1 MNLDSYRLNAYN
13 KVKGPPK
20 PPEEESSEAAEPF
33 VPEEKGGQSDGYG
46 SKDSE
51 SSSSSSYDSEYVQIS
66 SESKAKSVS
75 REIRHN
81 SKPGTEPLVR
91 APVFE
96 KINRQLDE
104 IIPTEKKENHASQAP
119 SSSPTIA
126 SEIRQNSH
134 HVREDQPAEIPVHS
148 TRKNLA
154 KGSDVPTTED
164 FKVRDEAKRAA
175 KTGAWFHKNKTTKED
190 VKAAADKLTSGAL
203 IKVPVKEPKDGE
215 KESIY
220 RRVAKFMVVI
230 GIDEAAK
237 IMPHLTEEQT
247 EKIIPEI
254 ASIRSVPP
262 EEAQAVLA
270 EFESLLTKA
279 REEGGLDT
287 ARTILTKAYGSEKAE
302 AVLKKSVQYPSGKPF
317 EYLEDANAERISILL
332 GGESVGVQAL
342 VLSQVEPKKAAA
354 VINAMDEKE
363 KTEVVLRLAKMKPV
377 APSVMEQIDKSLRE
391 KMLTQNTENSQNL
404 DGRNV
409 LAQILR
415 RMDPTTEYQILGTL
429 SQQDPD
435 LGADLRKRLFTEE
448 DVLGCDDRYLQ
459 NKLHEMND
467 IEISILIRGKSDAF
481 RKKILTNVSVHRS
494 TTILEEES
502 FHEHVLKAD
511 SERITSQF
519 YADLRRA
526 WESGD
531 LIVKGRDDGEIYV

>member
-13 KVKGPPK
+13 KVKGSPK
-20 PPEEESSEAAEPF
+20 PQDQEPPSEKQDLFAPDENNDD
-33 VPEEKGGQSDGYG
+33 VGSEKV
-46 SKDSE
+46 E
-51 SSSSSSYDSEYVQIS
+51 IS
-66 SESKAKSVS
+66 SESKVESVS
-75 REIRHN
+75 SQIRHN
-81 SKPGTEPLVR
+81 SKPGTEPLIR
-91 APVFE
+91 SPVFE
-96 KINRQLDE
+96 KINRKLDE
-104 IIPTEKKENHASQAP
+104 VLPAEKKESR
-119 SSSPTIA
+119 PTIA
-126 SEIRQNSH
+126 SEIKHS
-134 HVREDQPAEIPVHS
+134 VEKKGQPEPVEKAHS
-148 TRKNLA
+148 EESLYSTKKNLA
-154 KGSDVPTTED
+154 KGSKIPTTED

-175 KTGAWFHKNKTTKED
+175 KTGAWFHKTNTTKED

-203 IKVPVKEPKDGE
+203 IKVPVKEPKSGE

-270 EFESLLTKA
+270 EFESLLTRA
-279 REEGGLDT
+279 REDGGVDT

-302 AVLKKSVQYPSGKPF
+302 QVLKKSVKYPSGKPF

-332 GGESVGVQAL
+332 GGESAAVQAL

-354 VINAMDEKE
+354 VINAMDEKD
-363 KTEVVLRLAKMKPV
+363 KTDVVLRLAKMKPV
-377 APSVMEQIDKSLRE
+377 APSVMEQIDKSLHE
-391 KMLTQNTENSQNL
+391 KLLTQNTENSQNM

-415 RMDPTTEYQILGTL
+415 RMDPNAEYQILGTL
-429 SQQDPD
+429 SEQDPE

-448 DVLGCDDRYLQ
+448 DVIGCDDRYLQ
-459 NKLHEMND
+459 NKLHEMTD
-467 IEISILIRGKSDAF
+467 KDISILIRGKSEDF
-481 RKKILTNVSVHRS
+481 RKKILQNVSVHRS

-519 YADLRRA
+519 YTDLRRA
-526 WESGD
+526 WESGE
-531 LIVKGRDDGEIYV
+531 LMVKGRDDGEIYV

>member
-96 KINRQLDE
+96 KINRKLDD
-104 IIPTEKKENHASQAP
+104 IIPTEKNDDR
-119 SSSPTIA
+119 PTIA
-126 SEIRQNSH
+126 SEIKKSVENKN
-134 HVREDQPAEIPVHS
+134 QPPVENKTHQDESLYS

-164 FKVRDEAKRAA
+164 FKIRDEAKRAA

-190 VKAAADKLTSGAL
+190 VKAATDKLTSGAL
-203 IKVPVKEPKDGE
+203 IKVSVKEPKPGE

-279 REEGGLDT
+279 REDGGVDT

-302 AVLKKSVQYPSGKPF
+302 EVLKKSVKYPSGKPF

-332 GGESVGVQAL
+332 GGESIAVQAL

-354 VINAMDEKE
+354 VINAMDEKD
-363 KTEVVLRLAKMKPV
+363 KSEVVLRLAKMKPV
-377 APSVMEQIDKSLRE
+377 APSVMEQIDKSLHE
-391 KMLTQNTENSQNL
+391 KLLTQNTENSQNM

-415 RMDPTTEYQILGTL
+415 RMDPTAEYQILGNL
-429 SQQDPD
+429 SEQDPE

-448 DVLGCDDRYLQ
+448 DVLGCDNRYLQ

-467 IEISILIRGKSDAF
+467 KDISILIRGKSENF
-481 RKKILTNVSVHRS
+481 RKKILENVSVHRS

-519 YADLRRA
+519 YSDLRRA
-526 WESGD
+526 WESGE
-531 LIVKGRDDGEIYV
+531 LMVKGRDDGEIYV

>member
-20 PPEEESSEAAEPF
+20 PPEEESSEAAEPI
-33 VPEEKGGQSDGYG
+33 VPEEKTGQSDGYG
-46 SKDSE
+46 SSDSG
-51 SSSSSSYDSEYVQIS
+51 SSAASSYDSEYVQIS
-66 SESKAKSVS
+66 SESKVKSVS
-75 REIRHN
+75 SQIRHN

-96 KINRQLDE
+96 KINRKLDE
-104 IIPTEKKENHASQAP
+104 VFPTEKKESR
-119 SSSPTIA
+119 PTIA
-126 SEIRQNSH
+126 SEIKKSVENKNQA
-134 HVREDQPAEIPVHS
+134 PAENKPRQDESLYS
-148 TRKNLA
+148 TRKNLS
-154 KGSDVPTTED
+154 KGSDIPTTED
-164 FKVRDEAKRAA
+164 FKIRDEAKRAA
-175 KTGAWFHKNKTTKED
+175 KTGAWFHKNTTTKED
-190 VKAAADKLTSGAL
+190 VKAATDKLTSGAL
-203 IKVPVKEPKDGE
+203 IKVPVKEPKPGE

-279 REEGGLDT
+279 REDGGVDT

-302 AVLKKSVQYPSGKPF
+302 EVLKKSVKYPSGKPF

-332 GGESVGVQAL
+332 GGESMAVQAL

-354 VINAMDEKE
+354 VINAMDEKD
-363 KTEVVLRLAKMKPV
+363 KSEVVLRLAKMKPV
-377 APSVMEQIDKSLRE
+377 APSVMEQIDKSLHE
-391 KMLTQNTENSQNL
+391 KLLTQNTENSQNM

-415 RMDPTTEYQILGTL
+415 RMDPTAEYQILGNL
-429 SQQDPD
+429 SEQDPE

-448 DVLGCDDRYLQ
+448 DVVGCDNRFLQ
-459 NKLHEMND
+459 NKLHEMTD
-467 IEISILIRGKSDAF
+467 KDISILIRGKSENF
-481 RKKILTNVSVHRS
+481 RKKILENVSIHRS
-494 TTILEEES
+494 NTILEEES
-502 FHEHVLKAD
+502 IREHVLKAD

-526 WESGD
+526 WENGE

>member
-13 KVKGPPK
+13 KVKASQKSQDDENSKEIGD
-20 PPEEESSEAAEPF
+20 PF
-33 VPEEKGGQSDGYG
+33 ASEEKNDENFGTE
-46 SKDSE
+46 KVE
-51 SSSSSSYDSEYVQIS
+51 IS
-66 SESKAKSVS
+66 SESKVKSVS
-75 REIRHN
+75 SEIRHN

-91 APVFE
+91 EPVFE
-96 KINRQLDE
+96 RINRKLDE
-104 IIPTEKKENHASQAP
+104 VFTTEKKETK
-119 SSSPTIA
+119 PTIA
-126 SEIRQNSH
+126 SEIKQAVENKKQRPESSLQ
-134 HVREDQPAEIPVHS
+134 REIPKREAASHDESLYS

-154 KGSDVPTTED
+154 KGSDIPTTED

-175 KTGAWFHKNKTTKED
+175 KTGAWFHKNNTTKED

-203 IKVPVKEPKDGE
+203 IKVPVKETKPGE

-279 REEGGLDT
+279 REDGGVDT

-302 AVLKKSVQYPSGKPF
+302 EVLKKSVKYPSGKPF

-332 GGESVGVQAL
+332 GGESTAVQAL

-354 VINAMDEKE
+354 VINAMDEKD

-377 APSVMEQIDKSLRE
+377 APSVMEQIDKSLHE
-391 KMLTQNTENSQNL
+391 KLLTQNTENSQNL

-415 RMDPTTEYQILGTL
+415 RMDPTAEYQILGTL

-448 DVLGCDDRYLQ
+448 DVIGCDNRYLQ

-467 IEISILIRGKSDAF
+467 MEISILIRGKSEAF
-481 RKKILTNVSVHRS
+481 RKKILENVSVHRS

-502 FHEHVLKAD
+502 FHEHILKAD

-519 YADLRRA
+519 YTDLRRA
-526 WESGD
+526 WENGE